1 MTKECCHRKVG
12 GSMPMA
18 NSMSDNVADGY
29 GSFGDPQTRS
39 TVTASKL
46 PCDRRDAYRI
56 VESIDIELEELGE
69 AAEDSERGRLLKA
82 RRRFWVSLL
91 GVLPI
96 VGVHRAYVESAAA
109 ATLGVTAVPSGMSF
123 ERVATSGGSVRL
135 LGRPAAPVTEAA
147 APAGA
152 AIPAAFVQPRLRR
165 QRIGA
170 VAAVAVGV
178 AAVGAIV
185 VPSVA
190 SGPQAAHTS
199 VVSGNEQPSQSTA
212 AASAQANLSQAVSQ
226 AIPEEVTA
234 DLTSMQDAYSVS
246 YGLASSATGSTM
258 GDLIVAVVLATQ
270 AGDATKASD
279 GMAEARKYFVESYA
293 DEFAKNASILRESY
307 ISASKSSL
315 TTLDGELADLEK
327 AIDGGVASVSKV
339 SSAITKTTSA
349 LVKAQQE
356 HLANGGTMTTPE
368 ELQVTP
374 VSPPP
379 VSWPGMELPTRP
391 QDELAAPAIV
401 PPEVT
406 VPEAEAP
413 VPTESSKPGDDDDQ
427 GNDNGGDHGEGN
439 PPTTTTPTTPTTP
452 GPTERPTPTPPP
464 GTGGGGGTPTPTPV
478 PTEVPAPA
486 PTPVPTETSTPAPVP
501 TETPAPA
508 PVATPDVPTPR
519 VDKHPFDANGPWHD
533 PAPALAPEQPVVS
546 ETPAPVDTT
555 TPDMGMPTPAPDY
568 DTVTITY
575 SVHVDADPA
584 TLGAEAGPTVAPS
597 EQADAAPV
605 SDVARLNTETA
616 TPVANDVTTSQ

>member
-1 MTKECCHRKVG
+1 
-12 GSMPMA
+12 MA

-29 GSFGDPQTRS
+29 GSFGEPQS
-39 TVTASKL
+39 SSAVTASKL
-46 PCDRRDAYRI
+46 PCDRRDAHRI

-69 AAEDSERGRLLKA
+69 AAEASQRGRLLKA

-96 VGVHRAYVESAAA
+96 VGVHRAYVESTAA
-109 ATLGVTAVPSGMSF
+109 ATLGATAVPSGMSF

-135 LGRPAAPVTEAA
+135 LGRPAALVTEAA
-147 APAGA
+147 APADA
-152 AIPAAFVQPRLRR
+152 AIPAAFVQPRRRR

-199 VVSGNEQPSQSTA
+199 VVSGSEQPGQSTA

-226 AIPEEVTA
+226 AIPAEVTA

-246 YGLASSATGSTM
+246 YGLASSATGSKM

-307 ISASKSSL
+307 TSASKSSL
-315 TTLDGELADLEK
+315 TTLDRELTDLEK
-327 AIDGGVASVSKV
+327 AIDGGVASVNKV

-349 LVKAQQE
+349 LVKAQHE

-391 QDELAAPAIV
+391 QNELAAPAIV

-413 VPTESSKPGDDDDQ
+413 VPTDSSKPGDGDDQ
-427 GNDNGGDHGEGN
+427 GNDNGGDDGEGN
-439 PPTTTTPTTPTTP
+439 PPTTAPTP
-452 GPTERPTPTPPP
+452 GPTEQPA
-464 GTGGGGGTPTPTPV
+464 PTPV
-478 PTEVPAPA
+478 PTDVPTPA

-501 TETPAPA
+501 TETPAPT
-508 PVATPDVPTPR
+508 PVATPDAPTPR
-519 VDKHPFDANGPWHD
+519 VDNNSFDVNGPWHD
-533 PAPALAPEQPVVS
+533 PAPAPAPEQPVVS
-546 ETPAPVDTT
+546 EAPAPVDTT
-555 TPDMGMPTPAPDY
+555 SPDMGTMAPVPDY
-568 DTVTITY
+568 GTVTITY

-584 TLGAEAGPTVAPS
+584 TLSPETGPGVAPS
-597 EQADAAPV
+597 EQAEAALV
-605 SDVARLNTETA
+605 SNVARINTETA
-616 TPVANDVTTSQ
+616 TPVTNDITTSQ

>member
-1 MTKECCHRKVG
+1 
-12 GSMPMA
+12 MPMA

-29 GSFGDPQTRS
+29 GSFGEPQSSS

-69 AAEDSERGRLLKA
+69 AAEDSQRGRLLKA

-96 VGVHRAYVESAAA
+96 VGVHRAYVESTAA
-109 ATLGVTAVPSGMSF
+109 ATLGATAVPSGMSF

-147 APAGA
+147 APADA
-152 AIPAAFVQPRLRR
+152 AIPAAFVQPRRRR

-199 VVSGNEQPSQSTA
+199 VVSGSEQPGHSTA

-226 AIPEEVTA
+226 AIPAEVTA

-246 YGLASSATGSTM
+246 YGLASSATGSKM

-279 GMAEARKYFVESYA
+279 GMAEARKYFVEGYA

-307 ISASKSSL
+307 TSASKSSL
-315 TTLDGELADLEK
+315 TTLDRELTDLEK
-327 AIDGGVASVSKV
+327 AIDGGVASVNKV

-349 LVKAQQE
+349 LVKAQHE

-391 QDELAAPAIV
+391 QNELAAPAIV

-413 VPTESSKPGDDDDQ
+413 VPTDPSKPGDGDDQ
-427 GNDNGGDHGEGN
+427 GNDNGGDDGEGN
-439 PPTTTTPTTPTTP
+439 PPTTPTPTP
-452 GPTERPTPTPPP
+452 GPTEQ
-464 GTGGGGGTPTPTPV
+464 PTPTPV
-478 PTEVPAPA
+478 PTDVPTPA

-501 TETPAPA
+501 TETPAPT
-508 PVATPDVPTPR
+508 PVAAPDVPTPR
-519 VDKHPFDANGPWHD
+519 VDNNPFDANGPWHD
-533 PAPALAPEQPVVS
+533 PASAPAPEQPVVS
-546 ETPAPVDTT
+546 EAPAPVDTT
-555 TPDMGMPTPAPDY
+555 SPDMGTMVPVPDY
-568 DTVTITY
+568 GTVTITY

-584 TLGAEAGPTVAPS
+584 TLSPETGPGVAPS
-597 EQADAAPV
+597 EQAEAALV
-605 SDVARLNTETA
+605 SNVARINTETA
-616 TPVANDVTTSQ
+616 TPVTNDVTTSQ